1 MPLRLAAFAAA
12 ALAAAPALAQDG
24 AGAPFPSRPVTM
36 LVGFAP
42 GGGTDILARLL
53 APRLSEALGQP
64 VAVENRTGGG
74 GTIAAAAV
82 VRARPADGHVV
93 NLGTLSNHAQAPL
106 AMRPPP
112 FDPVRDVTPI
122 LLVATVPMVVTVP
135 AASPARDLPGFVAH
149 ARANPGRLNFAS
161 NGVGTTQHLAGVLL
175 MQATGIE
182 MVHVPYR
189 GSGQVVTDLA
199 AGVVDVNVDTL
210 PSVLGHIR
218 DGRLRGLAVTTAGRS
233 PRLPEAP
240 TVAESGVPGYDI
252 TLWYMLFG
260 PAGMPEAAAGRWA
273 AALNAALAD
282 PDLRRRV
289 GEAGFD
295 AGGGTPSDA
304 AALLR
309 AEVARWGEV
318 IGRAGIRLE

>member
-1 MPLRLAAFAAA
+1 MPHRLTLAA
-12 ALAAAPALAQDG
+12 ALLAAACAAPALAQD
-24 AGAPFPSRPVTM
+24 AAPFPSRPVTM

-53 APRLSEALGQP
+53 APKLSEAFGQP

-82 VRARPADGHVV
+82 VRSRPADGHVV

-122 LLVATVPMVVTVP
+122 LLAATVPMVVTVP
-135 AASPARDLPGFVAH
+135 ATSSERDLQGFVAR

-161 NGVGTTQHLAGVLL
+161 NGVGTSQHLAGVLL

-218 DGRLRGLAVTTAGRS
+218 DGRLRGLAVTTARRS

-240 TVAESGVPGYDI
+240 TMGESGVPGYDI

-260 PAGMPEAAAGRWA
+260 PAGMPEAATGRWA
-273 AALNAALAD
+273 TAMNAAMAD
-282 PDLRRRV
+282 PDLRRRI

-295 AGGGTPSDA
+295 PGGGTPAEA

-309 AEVARWGEV
+309 AEIARWGEV